1 LELSQ
6 ISARF
11 FLELALG
18 LFAGLLLLDRRAIG
32 AGFTRLTAAL
42 AVACLIPGLLLVR
55 GPAGPSPGTITAV
68 LFGAGCL
75 LVLFLAG
82 RPRPALETAIVAFT
96 SLLGAIALF
105 AAVRAQTPQNGA
117 ALLALASTSTLA
129 STLVLGLVVG
139 AMLLGHWYLV
149 TPDLPVA
156 HLGRFTAAALV
167 AIYLKLALL
176 ALTAFCF
183 RDRFGDAARGFAASL
198 GIGGGSAG
206 SFQSEL
212 DFLWLLA
219 RVVIG
224 VVGPAILCHM
234 TLATVRLKATQPAT
248 GILYAATVTVLM
260 GELFAFVAER
270 SFSVV
275 L

>member
-1 LELSQ
+1 MELSQ

-11 FLELALG
+11 FLELSLG
-18 LFAGLLLLDRRAIG
+18 LFAGLLLLERGVIG

-42 AVACLIPGLLLVR
+42 ALSCLIPGLLLER
-55 GPAGPSPGTITAV
+55 SSAGPAPGTIAAS
-68 LFGAGCL
+68 LFAAGCL
-75 LVLFLAG
+75 LVLFAAG
-82 RPRPALETAIVAFT
+82 RPRPALETAIVAVT
-96 SLLGAIALF
+96 SLLGAAALLV
-105 AAVRAQTPQNGA
+105 AVRSQAAQTGA
-117 ALLALASTSTLA
+117 ALLALASASTLA

-156 HLGRFTAAALV
+156 HLGRLTGAALA
-167 AIYLKLALL
+167 AIYAKLALL
-176 ALTAFCF
+176 TLTVLCF
-183 RDRFGDAARGFAASL
+183 RDRLGEAARGFAASF
-198 GIGGGSAG
+198 GIGGGPAAT
-206 SFQSEL
+206 FQSEL
-212 DFLWLLA
+212 DFLWLVA

-260 GELFAFVAER
+260 GELFAIVAER
-270 SFSVV
+270 SFAVI